1 MRKIKI
7 KGLKIRAFHGVLP
20 EETKSGTEFIINL
33 NVEVNYQKAC
43 ETDILEETVNYAEI
57 CDWIKSEMQI
67 SSKLIEH
74 VAWRIITRVFK
85 EEKRI
90 ENVYIELQ
98 KINAPIHA
106 DLEHVAVEMQ
116 VSRGDL

>member
-7 KGLKIRAFHGVLP
+7 RGLKIRAYHGVLP
-20 EETKSGTEFIINL
+20 EETKSGTDFMINL
-33 NVEVNYQKAC
+33 DVDVNFQKAC

-57 CDWIKSEMQI
+57 CDWISSEMKI

-74 VAWRIITRVFK
+74 VAWRIVTRIFK

-90 ENVYIELQ
+90 ENVRIELQ

-106 DLEHVAVEMQ
+106 DLDHVAVEMQ
-116 VSRGDL
+116 VSRADL

>member
-7 KGLKIRAFHGVLP
+7 QGLKIRAYHGVLP
-20 EETKSGTEFIINL
+20 EETKSGTDFVINL
-33 NVEVNYQKAC
+33 SVEVDYQKAC
-43 ETDILEETVNYAEI
+43 ETDQLEETVNYAEI
-57 CDWIKSEMQI
+57 CDWISDEMKI

-74 VAWRIITRVFK
+74 VAYRIVKRIFS

-90 ENVYIELQ
+90 ENVHIELL

-106 DLEHVAVEMQ
+106 DLDHVAVEMQ